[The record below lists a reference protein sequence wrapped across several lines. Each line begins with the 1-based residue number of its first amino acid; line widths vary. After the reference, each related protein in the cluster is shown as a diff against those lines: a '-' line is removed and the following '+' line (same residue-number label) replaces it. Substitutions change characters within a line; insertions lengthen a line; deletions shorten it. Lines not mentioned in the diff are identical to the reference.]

1 MSAKPLHLKKYR
13 QKVSP
18 SDTLKA
24 QKQLLKTTLRFY
36 GTATFFWF
44 GLALVV
50 LFAGLREEDPVYA
63 KRTLL
68 IGVPCFFA
76 IPCAFLV
83 QYLKRKKIYRD
94 LCMICPGTVKIVPIQ
109 CEKVR
114 CFRQPVTKIQAK
126 IICMEL
132 TDKQGNTYFY
142 IPYDQQPLKSEKAL
156 KRKLLSTPHVLTCYD
171 NSQYVSTCEPLA

>member
-63 KRTLL
+63 KRMLL

-76 IPCAFLV
+76 ISCAFLV
-83 QYLKRKKIYRD
+83 RYLKGKNSTV
-94 LCMICPGTVKIVPIQ
+94 IC
-109 CEKVR
+109 
-114 CFRQPVTKIQAK
+114 A
-126 IICMEL
+126 
-132 TDKQGNTYFY
+132 
-142 IPYDQQPLKSEKAL
+142 
-156 KRKLLSTPHVLTCYD
+156 
-171 NSQYVSTCEPLA
+171 